1 MINFALLKKRY
12 KNYYSYDNQMELQG
26 IKQRFGIIGND
37 PALNRA
43 LDIAAQVAPTDISV
57 LVIGESGVGKE
68 NIPQVIHALSA
79 RKHGPYIAVNCGA
92 IPEGTIESELFGHVK
107 GAFTGADKDRKGY
120 FEEADGGTIF
130 LDEVGELP
138 LAMQVKL
145 LRVLEN
151 GEILPVGTSAARKV
165 DVRIV
170 AATNVDLLA
179 AVHNGRFRE
188 DLYYR
193 LNQIS
198 INIPPLRERKDDIP
212 LLFRKFSS
220 DVAEKYKMAPIFL
233 SDDGKEYIMKYPWY
247 GNVRELKNITEQI
260 AVIESERTITRAI
273 LQNYLNYVPDET
285 LPAMYTGQAAG
296 AVSDRELLLK
306 ALSMG
311 QMINEMRGEI
321 NDLRH
326 AVSQLAASIP
336 AGQTGGPMPA
346 AMIVGEG
353 DWYAAGTAATRGDVQ
368 GVQNVQG
375 FKGFKGSMVQGETT
389 PPAEQQPL
397 VATYKE
403 SRDDEFQP
411 SEIVEDESLAL
422 EDRERAAIELA
433 LKRHSGNRRKA
444 AEELHI
450 SQRTL
455 YRKLNEYGLGDQ

>member
-1 MINFALLKKRY
+1 MDIQNIMLRY
-12 KNYYSYDNQMELQG
+12 
-26 IKQRFGIIGND
+26 GIIGRD
-37 PALNRA
+37 PKLLMALSKA
-43 LDIAAQVAPTDISV
+43 VQVAPTDLSI
-57 LVIGESGVGKE
+57 LITGESGVGKD
-68 NIPQVIHALSA
+68 IFSRLIHDGSERHT
-79 RKHGPYIAVNCGA
+79 RKRPLVSVNCGA

-138 LAMQVKL
+138 LSMQVKL

-151 GEILPVGTSAARKV
+151 GEILPVGSSTARKV
-165 DVRIV
+165 DVRVV

-198 INIPPLRERKDDIP
+198 ITIPPLRERPDDIP

-233 SDDGKEYIMKYPWY
+233 SPDGKEYIMKYPWY

-260 AVIESERTITRAI
+260 AVIEESRTITRAI
-273 LQNYLNYVPDET
+273 LENYLNYVPDET
-285 LPAMYTGQAAG
+285 LPAMYAGQQAG
-296 AVSDRELLLK
+296 VISDRELLLK

-336 AGQTGGPMPA
+336 SGTHPQGIIGSQASEQESPQTAVIMSDGHPQNRFNVPPHIQSSAVHNVEDGMP
-346 AMIVGEG
+346 
-353 DWYAAGTAATRGDVQ
+353 
-368 GVQNVQG
+368 NG
-375 FKGFKGSMVQGETT
+375 FKMRNQKYEIA
-389 PPAEQQPL
+389 PDE
-397 VATYKE
+397 
-403 SRDDEFQP
+403 EFQP
-411 SEIVEDESLAL
+411 SEIIEDEPLAL
-422 EDRERAAIELA
+422 EERERAAIEKA
-433 LKRHSGNRRKA
+433 LQRHSGNRRKA
-444 AEELHI
+444 AEDLHI

-455 YRKLNEYGLGDQ
+455 YRKLNEYGLM